1 MLCCVQQNLYC
12 KRLRLT
18 SSARSTALDSLTWS
32 TCWIAICKHRQLKKY
47 DSVMVWSNAPFQNAT
62 LLGDVLADYVD
73 SGRTVVAV
81 WYSFNSAIGIAGR
94 LRDMNYLP
102 FTNATIQYSTARF
115 RLVAVNRS
123 HPLLNG
129 VKTFDGNGYSQLWW
143 LFWCNRSLSAGG
155 VVSYHFMLSFN
166 SAGGSPIELV
176 ANWDDNVSSP
186 LIAVKGRVVGYF

>member
-1 MLCCVQQNLYC
+1 MCAAEPVLQTPPTDVKRSLNCTGFFDSIDMLDCNLQ
-12 KRLRLT
+12 T
-18 SSARSTALDSLTWS
+18 PSL
-32 TCWIAICKHRQLKKY
+32 IQLMNY

-62 LLGDVLADYVD
+62 LLGNVLADYVD

-143 LFWCNRSLSAGG
+143 LF
-155 VVSYHFMLSFN
+155 
-166 SAGGSPIELV
+166 
-176 ANWDDNVSSP
+176 
-186 LIAVKGRVVGYF
+186 